1 MVAAITGRWGAR
13 RNSRNERRETRS
25 VSNDSFSSL
34 AIASRSRGRAARI
47 LMLLWRQL
55 FMDEKDR
62 LPRRAA
68 YDDMSSLLC
77 SRSREK
83 ARVDRPRGA
92 HEGRLGGPRDLV
104 LTCTKGVPPAQPA
117 IMTPWPWNSPR
128 LRTER
133 SSAVNAPKTLAKA
146 AGNFE

>member
-13 RNSRNERRETRS
+13 RNSRNDRRETRS

-68 YDDMSSLLC
+68 
-77 SRSREK
+77 
-83 ARVDRPRGA
+83 
-92 HEGRLGGPRDLV
+92 
-104 LTCTKGVPPAQPA
+104 
-117 IMTPWPWNSPR
+117 
-128 LRTER
+128 
-133 SSAVNAPKTLAKA
+133 
-146 AGNFE
+146 